1 MKMIEELRAEN
12 LARLAHE
19 LGSVAALASRLSRS
33 ESQVSQ
39 WINQSINFGT
49 GKPRSMRSS
58 TARWIEEVMDRPL
71 GWLDADHDGDK
82 LTARPADTNVT
93 NVIPLVE
100 SNVIEYNQWPFPRVD
115 KSRFTSLPQSERDF
129 IEGQLL
135 GAIESAES
143 RLGKRSVPDAL

>member
-1 MKMIEELRAEN
+1 MKMIDELRAEN

-19 LGSVAALASRLSRS
+19 LGSVAALATRLSRS

-39 WINQSINFGT
+39 WINRSINSGT
-49 GKPRSMRSS
+49 GKPRSMRSV
-58 TARWIEEVMDRPL
+58 TARWIEDIMVKPR
-71 GWLDADHDGDK
+71 GWLDTDHDGD
-82 LTARPADTNVT
+82 TASTPAADT

-100 SNVIEYNQWPFPRVD
+100 SNVIEYNTWPFPRVD
-115 KSRFTSLPQSERDF
+115 KTRFTSLPQSERDF